1 VTDTMATP
9 APAAGRDLSLLARIA
24 GIYFSPEETFRAVVA
39 RPRWFGVML
48 LTLVIGAGCQY
59 LIMSSPELQDAMID
73 QQIRRMESGGT
84 AASDEQIAGIERMIG
99 LFPQIYPVATF
110 FIGPLFVAA
119 IAGILVGVFTTLMG
133 GQGTFRQMFAV
144 LTHSGLISMLSGI
157 FSAALVAAGVPPSGV
172 RPPGANLGVFV
183 PMLEE
188 GSFLLTTLQSIDLIL
203 VWWLIVLA
211 MGVGVLYKRRPG
223 GIAAAFIGIYLVIA
237 LIIGT
242 FTSGS

>member
-1 VTDTMATP
+1 VADTISAPVTP
-9 APAAGRDLSLLARIA
+9 AGPDLNLFARIA
-24 GIYFSPEETFRAVVA
+24 GVYFSPQDTFRAVVA
-39 RPRWFGVML
+39 RPRWLGVML
-48 LTLVIGAGCQY
+48 LTLVVGAACQY
-59 LIMSSPELQDAMID
+59 VIMSSPDLQDAIID
-73 QQIRRMESGGT
+73 QQIRRIESGGT
-84 AASDEQIAGIERMIG
+84 AATDQQIAAIERMIG

-110 FIGPLFVAA
+110 VIGPLFVAA

-133 GQGTFRQMFAV
+133 GQGTFKQMFAV

-157 FSAALVAAGVPPSGV
+157 FSAAMVAAGVPPGGA

-188 GSFLLTTLQSIDLIL
+188 GSFLLATLQSIDLIL

-211 MGVGVLYKRRPG
+211 IGVAVLYKRRAG
-223 GIAAAFIGIYLVIA
+223 GIAATFIGIYVVIA

-242 FTSGS
+242 FTSGT